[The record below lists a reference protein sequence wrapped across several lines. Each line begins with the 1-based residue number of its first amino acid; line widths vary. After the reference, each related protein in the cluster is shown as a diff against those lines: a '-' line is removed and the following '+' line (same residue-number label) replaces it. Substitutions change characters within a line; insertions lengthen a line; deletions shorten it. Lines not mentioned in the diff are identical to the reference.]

1 VDELRTGPPGTA
13 GPRAGDAVG
22 EVPRVGYAL
31 GEAPRVGD
39 AFGEL
44 MRAALAE
51 RAGRGPRPTYA
62 GRVPRPVIEIVERDD
77 GFINGVPAAR
87 YLAGPAEW
95 YDWERRALDRCDGHV
110 LDVGAGAGRVALAL
124 QDRGAQVT
132 ALDISP
138 GTVEVAAQLG
148 VRDTVCTTV
157 DDHARSGRRYDTF
170 AFFGN
175 NLGLL
180 ESRQRAPVLLA
191 ALAAQARPGARIVAQ
206 GTDPYG
212 TTDPAHLAYHQHN
225 RDRGRLPGQLRIRS
239 RYEGLAT
246 PWFDYL
252 LCSVE
257 ELDQLV
263 HDSPWRIGT
272 VDAADA
278 PIYVAELV
286 LR

>member
-1 VDELRTGPPGTA
+1 MADELRTSEL
-13 GPRAGDAVG
+13 RVG
-22 EVPRVGYAL
+22 E
-31 GEAPRVGD
+31 PRVGD

-51 RAGRGPRPTYA
+51 LTGRGPRPTFA
-62 GRVPRPVIEIVERDD
+62 GRVSRPVIEIVERDD

-95 YDWERRALDRCDGHV
+95 YDWEHRALDRLHGHV

-124 QDRGAQVT
+124 QERGARVT

-138 GTVEVAAQLG
+138 GTVEVAALRG

-157 DDHARSGRRYDTF
+157 DDHVRSGRRYDTF

-180 ESRQRAPVLLA
+180 ESAQRAPVLLA
-191 ALAAQARPGARIVAQ
+191 ALAALASPGARIVAQ

-212 TTDPAHLAYHQHN
+212 TTDPAHLAYHQRN

-239 RYEGLAT
+239 RYEDLAT
-246 PWFDYL
+246 AWFDYL
-252 LCSVE
+252 LCSVD
-257 ELDQLV
+257 ELTRLV
-263 HDSPWRIGT
+263 HASPWRVEA

-278 PIYVAELV
+278 PVYVAELV